1 MDGVIAVAD
10 RPVVVGG
17 SDGDGGR
24 IHKRTCH
31 SKRTDLVAPELN
43 EKNKNFS

>member
-10 RPVVVGG
+10 RPVVVVGG

-24 IHKRTCH
+24 IHKRTVIQ
-31 SKRTDLVAPELN
+31 KGRI
-43 EKNKNFS
+43 